1 MRLTALAALLILTA
15 CSTGEVSD
23 AEPPMIAATDPLL
36 DDVRILADDTMAG
49 RAPGAPGSKIA
60 RSYIAF
66 RFEEIGVEPIGDS
79 FEQAFVYTTKGEAI
93 EGTNLIGRIEGASRS
108 RRVLVVTAHYDHLGV
123 VDGQVF
129 NGADDNASGV
139 ATLLAIAEAF
149 RADPPRHDIIFAA
162 VDAEEGGGRGS
173 RVLVSDPPVPLAN
186 VALNVNLD
194 MISKSAKGELYA
206 AGAFHFPFLKPRLD
220 AIAAT
225 APVIL
230 KQGHDS
236 PAWGE
241 RQDWTMESDHAAFHE
256 RGIPWVY
263 FGVED
268 HPEYH
273 QPTDDFAT
281 IPRDFFER
289 SAQTVVQAVRALDD
303 DLDAIG
309 REAGR

>member
-1 MRLTALAALLILTA
+1 MRLTALAVLLILTA
-15 CSTGEVSD
+15 CSTAPAPQ
-23 AEPPMIAATDPLL
+23 AEPPMIAATAPLL

-49 RAPGAPGSKIA
+49 RAPGTPGSTMA
-60 RSYIAF
+60 RSYIVF

-79 FEQAFVYTTKGEAI
+79 FEQPFVYTTKGAAM
-93 EGTNLIGRIEGASRS
+93 EGTNLIGRIEGTSRS
-108 RRVLVVTAHYDHLGV
+108 KRVLVVTAHYDHLGV
-123 VDGQVF
+123 VDGRIF

-149 RADPPRHDIIFAA
+149 RADPPRHDIILAA

-173 RVLVSDPPVPLAN
+173 RVLVSDPPVALSS

-194 MISKSAKGELYA
+194 MLSKSAKGELYA
-206 AGAFHFPFLKPRLD
+206 AGAFHFPYLTPRLD
-220 AIAAT
+220 VIAAT
-225 APVIL
+225 APVTL

-241 RQDWTMESDHAAFHE
+241 GQDWTMESDHTAFHE

-281 IPRDFFER
+281 IPQDFFNR
-289 SAQTVVQAVRALDD
+289 SAQTVVQAVRAFDD
-303 DLDAIG
+303 NLDAIA